1 MMKYVLCLSLAIAIV
16 PGAYAA
22 LPGNSIKG
30 QRLHDA
36 NCTGC
41 HDTGVYTRKD
51 RRVQSL
57 DALKRQIQ
65 GCNHMAK
72 THFSA
77 TEAQDVVKYLNDQ
90 FYRFP

>member
-1 MMKYVLCLSLAIAIV
+1 MKYVLCLSLVIAIV

-22 LPGNSIKG
+22 LPGNSINGK
-30 QRLHDA
+30 RLHDA
-36 NCTGC
+36 NCTAC

-65 GCNHMAK
+65 SCNHMAK

-77 TEAQDVVKYLNDQ
+77 PETQDVVKYLNDQ